1 MTLLNLLIRSN
12 SSCSRFFF
20 RVCECKILWSMNR
33 DGFTSSLLSW
43 IPLAYFSCLLTLDP
57 SEQCWIEQPFL
68 SYLLLWSQR
77 KWIYL
82 IFIIQNV
89 VNYSFHCCS
98 LPSWR
103 SFSPFP
109 FFFSLYQISISNVFP
124 PHLVRWSCGI
134 FISFGPGSCYVV
146 QASLIFLA
154 SSNLLASLLS
164 SWAYVHGPL
173 CPESL
178 SFLKS
183 YVGMVCCFL
192 WFLDFKNNLAFW
204 G

>member
-1 MTLLNLLIRSN
+1 MRLFCYNLWPCWTYWLDLTVPVVD
-12 SSCSRFFF
+12 FF

-33 DGFTSSLLSW
+33 DGFTSSLLSC

-57 SEQCWIEQPFL
+57 SKQCWIEQPFL

-89 VNYSFHCCS
+89 INYIFHCCS

-124 PHLVRWSCGI
+124 PHLVRWSCGNLH
-134 FISFGPGSCYVV
+134 FFWARVLLCC
-146 QASLIFLA
+146 
-154 SSNLLASLLS
+154 SS
-164 SWAYVHGPL
+164 
-173 CPESL
+173 
-178 SFLKS
+178 
-183 YVGMVCCFL
+183 
-192 WFLDFKNNLAFW
+192 
-204 G
+204 